1 MLGRKHQMGAVSKYS
16 PSFRRQVAMDY
27 ENGDLSYA
35 QVAEK
40 YGLKGRDTVKE
51 WVKILRKNGEIAP
64 STAILTPMTEE
75 EKRESDA
82 KDRRIKELER
92 QLEDERLRSLAF
104 STMID
109 VAEEELGVPIR
120 KKSGSKQS
128 RG

>member
-1 MLGRKHQMGAVSKYS
+1 MGGVSKYS

-51 WVKILRKNGEIAP
+51 WVKVLRKNGEIAP

-75 EKRESDA
+75 EERESDA

-120 KKSGSKQS
+120 KKSGSKQP

>member
-1 MLGRKHQMGAVSKYS
+1 MGAVSKYS
-16 PSFRRQVAMDY
+16 PSFRRQVATDY

-51 WVKILRKNGEIAP
+51 WVKVLRKNDEIAP

-75 EKRESDA
+75 EKRASDA
-82 KDRRIKELER
+82 KDGRIKELER
-92 QLEDERLRSLAF
+92 QLEDERLRSLGF

-109 VAEEELGVPIR
+109 VIEEELGVPVR
-120 KKSGSKQS
+120 KKSGSKRS
-128 RG
+128 NA

>member
-1 MLGRKHQMGAVSKYS
+1 MQGRKYSSGGGSKY
-16 PSFRRQVAMDY
+16 PLSFREEVALDY
-27 ENGDLSYA
+27 VRGDLSAA
-35 QVAEK
+35 QVAVK
-40 YGLKGRDTVKE
+40 YSLPSKHTVKN
-51 WVKILRKNGEIAP
+51 WVRALQKSGDIGP
-64 STAILTPMTEE
+64 STPIELPMTEQ

-92 QLEDERLRSLAF
+92 LLEDERLRSLAY

-120 KKSGSKQS
+120 KKSGPKQS

>member
-1 MLGRKHQMGAVSKYS
+1 MGAVSKYS

-51 WVKILRKNGEIAP
+51 WVKVLRKNGEIAP

>member
-1 MLGRKHQMGAVSKYS
+1 MGAVSKYS

-27 ENGDLSYA
+27 EDGDLSYA

-51 WVKILRKNGEIAP
+51 WVKVLRKNGEIAP

>member
-1 MLGRKHQMGAVSKYS
+1 
-16 PSFRRQVAMDY
+16 
-27 ENGDLSYA
+27 
-35 QVAEK
+35 
-40 YGLKGRDTVKE
+40 
-51 WVKILRKNGEIAP
+51 
-64 STAILTPMTEE
+64 MTEE

>member
-1 MLGRKHQMGAVSKYS
+1 MGAVSKYS

-27 ENGDLSYA
+27 ENGELSYA

-51 WVKILRKNGEIAP
+51 WVKALRKNGEIAP

-75 EKRESDA
+75 EKQASDA

-104 STMID
+104 STMIE

-128 RG
+128 KG